1 MEIIQA
7 LPTKFVCQLTVVLS
21 DKIQIIEVAV
31 PSGRTSLPFAA
42 VSSANV
48 LSSHM
53 SFLHAFVIWIN
64 PKLAEEQ
71 KILTQ
76 ERSSPQLYKG
86 TTLAVVKKIRAFSN
100 GIRTY
105 QPTIPVK
112 RSNQQSFQA
121 NCSSIFHHLISWR
134 FQQFH
139 MTSTA
144 FYTAVTG
151 RMASARGRWEGERK
165 RPSRANYI

>member
-31 PSGRTSLPFAA
+31 PSGSTSLPFAA

-53 SFLHAFVIWIN
+53 SILHAFVIWIN

-71 KILTQ
+71 KILTLQ
-76 ERSSPQLYKG
+76 RSSPQLYKG
-86 TTLAVVKKIRAFSN
+86 TTLA
-100 GIRTY
+100 
-105 QPTIPVK
+105 
-112 RSNQQSFQA
+112 
-121 NCSSIFHHLISWR
+121 
-134 FQQFH
+134 
-139 MTSTA
+139 
-144 FYTAVTG
+144 AVF
-151 RMASARGRWEGERK
+151 
-165 RPSRANYI
+165 

>member
-42 VSSANV
+42 VSNANV

-76 ERSSPQLYKG
+76 QRSSPQLYKG
-86 TTLAVVKKIRAFSN
+86 TTLA
-100 GIRTY
+100 
-105 QPTIPVK
+105 
-112 RSNQQSFQA
+112 
-121 NCSSIFHHLISWR
+121 
-134 FQQFH
+134 
-139 MTSTA
+139 
-144 FYTAVTG
+144 AVF
-151 RMASARGRWEGERK
+151 
-165 RPSRANYI
+165 